1 MGQIGIAMD
10 KEFMGHTPIANSKW
24 GERTLGEALKQES
37 IAWKIHEKYLVDV
50 LSVET
55 IDWLLNKCLMVVL
68 SQEATL
74 KDGRLAIKQFRQK
87 CILLTKANS
96 DEVEF
101 CTCGDKRGMGRN
113 DDGSCRDC
121 GGA

>member
-1 MGQIGIAMD
+1 MATY
-10 KEFMGHTPIANSKW
+10 EHTPIADNNYGLRTV
-24 GERTLGEALKQES
+24 GEVLKQES

-74 KDGRLAIKQFRQK
+74 KDGRLAIKQFRKK
-87 CILLTKANS
+87 CILLTKAKL
-96 DEVEF
+96 DEV
-101 CTCGDKRGMGRN
+101 
-113 DDGSCRDC
+113 
-121 GGA
+121 